1 MGKSWTIDY
10 PNQEIWT
17 NTPLGAKDLSNPDV
31 QKIGLKKNEQGSVV
45 FGHPSMEII
54 VDGEPIDVLFDTG
67 ASFVL
72 SDQGKKLLNT
82 QTETHERFLYCFF
95 NL

>member
-1 MGKSWTIDY
+1 
-10 PNQEIWT
+10 
-17 NTPLGAKDLSNPDV
+17 
-31 QKIGLKKNEQGSVV
+31 
-45 FGHPSMEII
+45 MEII